1 MKSRKFQF
9 DIKKKKTQPEASKQK
24 ARCSEQPVLAD
35 PV

>member
-9 DIKKKKTQPEASKQK
+9 DIKKTQPEASKQK